1 MRVLHLVDGYPPA
14 GGCAG
19 RWCQGLSRALVRRD
33 VAVQVLSATSQPD
46 GSELASGGGDI
57 DEGVRVQ
64 RVVMRAPLYLL
75 RRLRPGFRTR
85 PPRPWS
91 GALRGLLVR
100 AAAAHD
106 VVHMHG
112 VVPPHA
118 WWAVLGCRLAR
129 RPLVYSPG
137 LHDRRALT
145 ASVCGLVS
153 RADAV
158 VVFHPGEGD
167 WLRGAGSRVT
177 RLEEMDD
184 PGPPPGTR
192 GVPAW
197 RSILGLAE
205 GDRLVVFP
213 GRAAWDSGA
222 VTFIDAV
229 RLLRLGGLPVVPAIV
244 NPGAIDDWLRRLWQA
259 SRVPIVGIV
268 VADAAERASLLAA
281 ADIVVVP
288 ADSCAGTVPEGWAAE
303 TPVLA
308 PERESLRV
316 VDGALRVFP
325 AGDPL
330 ALAREMGRLL
340 HSSTARRDAAQGEQ
354 RTAAG
359 WSFVAARMEE
369 VYRALVGARRF

>member
-1 MRVLHLVDGYPPA
+1 MKVLHLLDGYPPA

-19 RWCQGLSRALVRRD
+19 RWCQGLSRALAARG
-33 VAVQVLSATSQPD
+33 VAVQVVSVTPRPD
-46 GSELASGGGDI
+46 GGELASGGADI

-64 RVVMRAPLYLL
+64 RVVMCAPLYLL

-118 WWAVLGCRLAR
+118 WWAALGCRLAR

-153 RADAV
+153 WADAV

-229 RLLRLGGLPVVPAIV
+229 RLVRLGGLPVVPAIV
-244 NPGAIDDWLRRLWQA
+244 NPGAIDDWLRRLLHT
-259 SRVPIVGIV
+259 SLVPIVGIV
-268 VADAAERASLLAA
+268 VADAAERAGLLAA
-281 ADIVVVP
+281 ADLIVLP
-288 ADSCAGTVPEGWAAE
+288 ADSCTGTVLDKEA
-303 TPVLA
+303 PVLA
-308 PERESLRV
+308 PERENSPVLEGVPR
-316 VDGALRVFP
+316 RFP

-330 ALAREMGRLL
+330 ALAREMSRLL
-340 HSSTARRDAAQGEQ
+340 RAPRARRECLRQEPS
-354 RTAAG
+354 AAG
-359 WSFVAARMEE
+359 WSSVAAKMDEVYRELVAAR
-369 VYRALVGARRF
+369 RR

>member
-19 RWCQGLSRALVRRD
+19 RWCQGLSRALAAGG
-33 VAVQVLSATSQPD
+33 VAVQVLSATPRPD
-46 GSELASGGGDI
+46 GSELASGGADI

-64 RVVMRAPLYLL
+64 RVVMCAPLYLL

-85 PPRPWS
+85 PARPWS
-91 GALRGLLVR
+91 GGLRGVLVR

-112 VVPPHA
+112 VAPPHA
-118 WWAVLGCRLAR
+118 WWAALGCRLAR

-137 LHDRRALT
+137 LHDRLALT
-145 ASVCGLVS
+145 ASVRGLAS

-158 VVFHPGEGD
+158 VVFHPGERD
-167 WLRGAGSRVT
+167 WLRGAGSRVV

-192 GVPAW
+192 GIPAW
-197 RSILGLAE
+197 RSLLGLAE
-205 GDRLVVFP
+205 GDHLVIFP
-213 GRAAWDSGA
+213 GRADWESGA
-222 VTFIDAV
+222 VTLIDAV

-244 NPGAIDDWLRRLWQA
+244 NPGAIDDWLRRLWQT
-259 SRVPIVGIV
+259 SCVPIVGTV

-281 ADIVVVP
+281 ADLVVLP
-288 ADSCAGTVPEGWAAE
+288 ADSCAGTLPEGWAAE
-303 TPVLA
+303 TPVLV
-308 PERESLRV
+308 PEREGSSLRAGV
-316 VDGALRVFP
+316 SRRFP
-325 AGDPL
+325 AGNPL

-340 HSSTARRDAAQGEQ
+340 QPGARRDAAKAQEPA
-354 RTAAG
+354 AAG
-359 WSFVAARMEE
+359 WSSVAARIEE
-369 VYRALVGARRF
+369 VYRDLVAARRR

>member
-1 MRVLHLVDGYPPA
+1 MKVLHLVDGYPPA

-19 RWCQGLSRALVRRD
+19 RWCQGLSRALAARG
-33 VAVQVLSATSQPD
+33 VAVQVLSATPRPD
-46 GSELASGGGDI
+46 GSELASGGADI

-64 RVVMRAPLYLL
+64 RVVMCPPLYLL

-91 GALRGLLVR
+91 GALRGVLVR
-100 AAAAHD
+100 AVAAHD

-112 VVPPHA
+112 VAPPYA
-118 WWAVLGCRLAR
+118 WWAALCCRLAR

-145 ASVCGLVS
+145 ASVRGLAS

-158 VVFHPGEGD
+158 VVFHPGERD
-167 WLRGAGSRVT
+167 WLRAAGSRIA

-192 GVPAW
+192 CVPAW

-213 GRAAWDSGA
+213 GRADWQGGA

-229 RLLRLGGLPVVPAIV
+229 RLLRLAGLPVVPAIV
-244 NPGAIDDWLRRLWQA
+244 NPGPIDDWLRRLWRT
-259 SRVPIVGIV
+259 SLVPIVGIV
-268 VADAAERASLLAA
+268 VADAAERAGVLAA
-281 ADIVVVP
+281 ADLIVLP
-288 ADSCAGTVPEGWAAE
+288 DHSCGALLWGGAAE
-303 TPVLA
+303 TPILA
-308 PERESLRV
+308 PQRENSAAP
-316 VDGALRVFP
+316 DGALRFP

-340 HSSTARRDAAQGEQ
+340 RAPAPRRDGAQG
-354 RTAAG
+354 RRRATAG
-359 WSFVAARMEE
+359 WSSVAARMEA
-369 VYRALVGARRF
+369 VYRELVAARRR